1 MAYGQ
6 MTDEPMKKKMPMKA
20 ASPTAPMKKKTM
32 KKKMPKKSGEL
43 TKAQLKKLANHKQH
57 TKKHLDT
64 MRQMMLDGK
73 SFDAAHLATV
83 KMVGN

>member
-1 MAYGQ
+1 
-6 MTDEPMKKKMPMKA
+6 MTDAQSRQSAMKVE
-20 ASPTAPMKKKTM
+20 SPTAPMKKKTTR
-32 KKKMPKKSGEL
+32 KKMPKKSGEL

-64 MRQMMLDGK
+64 MKEMMMAGK